1 MVEPITE
8 KKIAEFREAFEIF
21 DRDNDGY
28 ITIKELAEIMRN
40 LGNAPSEGEIQDMI
54 AEVDIDGNGN
64 INFQEYISLM
74 ARRMRD
80 GDLEE
85 EMKQVFKLF
94 DRDGNGKIDASELKS
109 LMIGIGE
116 KITDD
121 EVDDMIRE
129 ADKDGDGF
137 VDYNEFKDII
147 ENKEYY

>member
-8 KKIAEFREAFEIF
+8 KKIAELREAFETF
-21 DRDNDGY
+21 DKDQDGY

-40 LGNAPSEGEIQDMI
+40 LGNPPTEGEIQDMI

-94 DRDGNGKIDASELKS
+94 DRDGNGLVGASELKS
-109 LMIGIGE
+109 VMIGIGE

-121 EVDDMIRE
+121 EVEDMIRE
-129 ADKDGDGF
+129 ADKDGDG
-137 VDYNEFKDII
+137 YISYQEFKDII
-147 ENKEYY
+147 ENRDYY

>member
-8 KKIAEFREAFEIF
+8 KKIAELREAFEIF
-21 DRDNDGY
+21 DKDQDGY

-40 LGNAPSEGEIQDMI
+40 LGNPPTEGEIQDMI

-94 DRDGNGKIDASELKS
+94 DRDGNGLVGASELKS
-109 LMIGIGE
+109 VMIGIGE

-121 EVDDMIRE
+121 EVEDMIRE
-129 ADKDGDGF
+129 ADKDGDG
-137 VDYNEFKDII
+137 YISYQEFKDII
-147 ENKEYY
+147 ENRDYY

>member
-8 KKIAEFREAFEIF
+8 KKIAELREAFEIF

-28 ITIKELAEIMRN
+28 LTIKELAEIMRN
-40 LGNAPSEGEIQDMI
+40 LGNAPTEGEIQDMI
-54 AEVDIDGNGN
+54 LEVDIDGNGN
-64 INFQEYISLM
+64 INFQEFLSLM

-94 DRDGNGKIDASELKS
+94 DRDGNGKVGASELKS

-116 KITDD
+116 KITD
-121 EVDDMIRE
+121 EEIEDMIRE

-137 VDYNEFKDII
+137 INYQEFKDII

>member
-8 KKIAEFREAFEIF
+8 KKISELREAFEIF
-21 DRDNDGY
+21 DRDQDGY
-28 ITIKELAEIMRN
+28 ITIKELADIMRN
-40 LGNAPSEGEIQDMI
+40 LGNPPTEGEIQDMI
-54 AEVDIDGNGN
+54 NEVDIDGNGN

-94 DRDGNGKIDASELKS
+94 DRDGNGLVGASELKS
-109 LMIGIGE
+109 VMIGIGE

-121 EVDDMIRE
+121 EIDDMIRE

-137 VDYNEFKDII
+137 ISYHEFKDII
-147 ENKEYY
+147 ENRDYY

>member
-8 KKIAEFREAFEIF
+8 KKIAELREAFEIF
-21 DRDNDGY
+21 DRDQDGY

-40 LGNAPSEGEIQDMI
+40 LGNPPTEGEIQDMI

-94 DRDGNGKIDASELKS
+94 DRDGNGLVGASELKS
-109 LMIGIGE
+109 VMIGIGE

-121 EVDDMIRE
+121 EVEDMIRE
-129 ADKDGDGF
+129 ADKDGDG
-137 VDYNEFKDII
+137 YISYQEFKDII
-147 ENKEYY
+147 ENRDYY

>member
-8 KKIAEFREAFEIF
+8 KKIAELREAFEIF
-21 DRDNDGY
+21 DRDRDDY
-28 ITIKELAEIMRN
+28 ITIQELSEIMRN

-54 AEVDIDGNGN
+54 REVDIDGNGN

-94 DRDGNGKIDASELKS
+94 DRDGNGKVGASELKS

-121 EVDDMIRE
+121 EVEDMIRE

-137 VDYNEFKDII
+137 ISYEEFKDII

>member
-1 MVEPITE
+1 
-8 KKIAEFREAFEIF
+8 
-21 DRDNDGY
+21 
-28 ITIKELAEIMRN
+28 MRN
-40 LGNAPSEGEIQDMI
+40 LGNPPTEGEVQDMI

-85 EMKQVFKLF
+85 EMKQVFRLF
-94 DRDGNGKIDASELKS
+94 DRDGNGLIGASELKS

-121 EVDDMIRE
+121 EVEDMIRE
-129 ADKDGDGF
+129 ADKDGDRF
-137 VDYNEFKDII
+137 ISYQEFKDII

>member
-8 KKIAEFREAFEIF
+8 KRIAELREAFEIF
-21 DRDNDGY
+21 DRDRDGY

-40 LGNAPSEGEIQDMI
+40 LGHPPTEGEVQDMI
-54 AEVDIDGNGN
+54 SEVDIDGNGN

-85 EMKQVFKLF
+85 EMKQVFRLF
-94 DRDGNGKIDASELKS
+94 DRDGNGLVGASELKS
-109 LMIGIGE
+109 LMLGIGE

-121 EVDDMIRE
+121 EVEDMIRE
-129 ADKDGDGF
+129 ADKDGDGY
-137 VDYNEFKDII
+137 VSYQEFKDII
-147 ENKEYY
+147 ENKDYY

>member
-8 KKIAEFREAFEIF
+8 KQINELREAFEIF
-21 DRDNDGY
+21 DRDQDGY
-28 ITIKELAEIMRN
+28 LTIKELAEIMRN

-54 AEVDIDGNGN
+54 AEVDIDGNGS
-64 INFQEYISLM
+64 INFQEFISLM

-80 GDLEE
+80 GDLED

-94 DRDGNGKIDASELKS
+94 DRDGNGLIGHSELKS

-121 EVDDMIRE
+121 EVKDMILE

-137 VDYNEFKDII
+137 ISYQEFKSII
-147 ENKEYY
+147 ENKEYI